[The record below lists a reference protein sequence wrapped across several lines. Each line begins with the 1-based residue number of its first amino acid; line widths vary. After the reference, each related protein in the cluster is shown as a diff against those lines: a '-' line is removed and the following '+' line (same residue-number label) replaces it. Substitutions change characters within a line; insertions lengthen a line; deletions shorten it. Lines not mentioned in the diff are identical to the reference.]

1 MAKQVVHPKIRG
13 FICTNAHPVG
23 CAKNIETQANYV
35 RQAVPSRQTGL
46 NALIIGASTGYGLAS
61 RVALATSYGAN
72 TIGVF
77 FEKPPVGKKTGTA
90 GYYNSFA
97 FHKHADR
104 QGVKALSINGDAFS
118 DKIKFETI
126 DSIKKELGQV
136 DLIVYSLAS
145 PRRIHPRT
153 GEDYRSVLK
162 PIGKPY
168 SDKTIDLVKEE
179 VVNISVETAT
189 KKEISDTIAVMGGE
203 DLTFWVDYLLEHDCL
218 KPGAQVV
225 AYSYIGPEITHQI
238 YTSGTIGQ
246 AKDDLQQHVDNIDK
260 KLSQEIGGNAFVS
273 VNKAVITQASA
284 AIPVIPLYIS
294 ILYKIM
300 DSKGINENPIA
311 QITRL
316 FTEHLFSEN
325 GPELDDQRRIRL
337 DDRELSIEVTD
348 QVKQVWSQITTENLH
363 HLADYNRYKT
373 GFRNLFGFDV
383 ENVTYDQEVETDLFL
398 P

>member
-13 FICTNAHPVG
+13 FICTNSHPIG
-23 CAKNIETQANYV
+23 CAKNVEMQAIYA
-35 RQAVPSRQTGL
+35 RQAISSRQTGL
-46 NALIIGASTGYGLAS
+46 NALVIGASTGYGLAS
-61 RVALATSYGAN
+61 RIALATGYGAN

-97 FHKHADR
+97 FHKYAERH
-104 QGVKALSINGDAFS
+104 GVKALSINGDAFS
-118 DKIKFETI
+118 DKVKAETI
-126 DSIKKELGQV
+126 DSIKRELGQL

-189 KKEISDTIAVMGGE
+189 QKEISDTIAVMGGE
-203 DLTFWVDYLLEHDCL
+203 DLTFWVDCLLENDCL
-218 KPGAQVV
+218 KPGAQAV

-246 AKDDLQQHVDNIDK
+246 AKDDLQNHVDKIDK
-260 KLSQEIGGNAFVS
+260 KLEQVIGGNAFVS

-316 FTEHLFSEN
+316 LTEHLFSDH
-325 GPELDDQRRIRL
+325 GPKLDGQRRIRL
-337 DDRELSIEVTD
+337 DERELSAEVTD
-348 QVKQVWSQITTENLH
+348 QVKKVWSQITTENLH

-383 ENVTYDQEVETDLFL
+383 DNVNYDQEVETDLFL